1 MTDGGNRGGADRREH
16 ATTPQHRGG
25 AGVTVAL
32 VLLAVPL
39 LLIMCMSGLALV
51 TAMAPSEP
59 CRPPFVQDP
68 SECGPEPLALLP
80 TALLAGGYG
89 TAAIVLALRASLP
102 PWVRIGALSVAPV
115 AAVPL
120 LWALFVY
127 RPY

>member
-1 MTDGGNRGGADRREH
+1 MA
-16 ATTPQHRGG
+16 
-25 AGVTVAL
+25 VTL

-39 LLIMCMSGLALV
+39 LPIMCLSGMTLA

-59 CRPPFVQDP
+59 CRPPFVQDR
-68 SECGPEPLALLP
+68 SECGPEPWASLP

-89 TAAIVLALRASLP
+89 VAAVVLARRASLP
-102 PWVRIGALSVAPV
+102 SWVRIGALCVAPM

-127 RPY
+127 RPS